1 MKILSTSAIIA
12 IVIIGA
18 VLIIGIILSILI
30 QKRKIRLHG
39 GYFHVID
46 FDDESVN
53 VLNDLFGAVFS
64 MEKIVPAM
72 RDDMINDV
80 EEYMD
85 MHGLAYKNFV
95 APNEYSIKALIDG
108 YWSKNNKSTDEV
120 IELFTS
126 YEDCL
131 NDAVNYF
138 NSALEHNDMEK
149 LKKKIWKMKESLP
162 SEDYCLYILDIFPIC
177 KEACELFNTYET
189 HDNDHKRKQINHDL
203 IKNVPCYEVILRK
216 GGKVLIT
223 DILMMIRE

>member
-1 MKILSTSAIIA
+1 M
-12 IVIIGA
+12 
-18 VLIIGIILSILI
+18 ILSILI

-72 RDDMINDV
+72 RDDIVNDV

-126 YEDCL
+126 YEDRL

-138 NSALEHNDMEK
+138 NSALEHNDMDK

-162 SEDYCLYILDIFPIC
+162 SEDYCQYILDIFPIC

-189 HDNDHKRKQINHDL
+189 HDNDHKRKQINHVL